1 MRRRLQLA
9 VAVLSLTMFVG
20 ACGGGGD
27 DDEPE
32 VTTTVA
38 ASATTAAPA
47 TTVADDDNALA
58 RLPEVFKPIP
68 GYVFIDLPDSI
79 LEDLQDEFAS
89 DPDTAEAVAAADGRS
104 VTRNGDPAGS
114 VIAIGFDERS
124 AVLPGFEAGFIGGA
138 TEDAVTTKDLK
149 LSGEDVKLGVDG
161 DGLVT
166 IVWFKGTL
174 ALLIIGD
181 DEATVTPVATA
192 LIASNKAGR

>member
-9 VAVLSLTMFVG
+9 VAVLSVTMFVG
-20 ACGGGGD
+20 ACGGGD
-27 DDEPE
+27 DDEPD

-38 ASATTAAPA
+38 PSATTAAPA
-47 TTVADDDNALA
+47 TTVADDNALA

-104 VTRNGDPAGS
+104 VTRNGEPAGS

-149 LSGEDVKLGVDG
+149 LSGEDVKLGVDE

-181 DEATVTPVATA
+181 NEASVTPVATA
-192 LIASNKAGR
+192 LIAGNKAGR